1 MHTLNEFAIVG
12 TVFHQTVSFVNQ
24 SSEEGVGLWRRRQ
37 IEISLGRRLSLARSL
52 DAQCSCFEGSERKTR
67 HRTTGVEIYA
77 KPKPWRVAKRCE
89 EGKWLGWDLDPPANL
104 ERALL
109 SHRRTALFCVRV
121 LRDVIHTHLTTLAA
135 APFA

>member
-1 MHTLNEFAIVG
+1 MWGGGKSKSVSVPRSTLNVLVLKE
-12 TVFHQTVSFVNQ
+12 VSVKPDTAPPALKSAPNQ
-24 SSEEGVGLWRRRQ
+24 NQ
-37 IEISLGRRLSLARSL
+37 
-52 DAQCSCFEGSERKTR
+52 
-67 HRTTGVEIYA
+67 
-77 KPKPWRVAKRCE
+77 WRVAKRCE

-109 SHRRTALFCVRV
+109 SHRRTALFCVGV